1 MSKSKIN
8 NLALKSDIRDLTNI
22 NVKSIE
28 KGSISGYSIEIETID
43 PVDESTYLYYDDDE
57 ARDSDYEEL
66 HNLIDN

>member
-8 NLALKSDIRDLTNI
+8 NLALKSDIRDLSNT

-43 PVDESTYLYYDDDE
+43 PVDESTYLYYDDDD